1 MLKMRYHIVMKR
13 SWLILLSI
21 LFLFATNRAFAVE
34 FKPLEKPKAPEVEAT
49 PLPVEKKEIETPKAL
64 LNDDEYQLNGRVEYD
79 KDGVLFLDDDV
90 KRMQLK
96 LKDPVKKVAKKS
108 IMNDTKVLTDIQEE
122 QHRLSPQV
130 NEYSISPTFS
140 SLEYKIGSFT
150 YGTTFGTDMDIGQLE
165 YRTKMFV
172 QYDNKYVGM
181 MAGFGKDQ
189 YTSTSRQLESIYLTP
204 SWNLG
209 HGFVIKDAFKAN
221 PSAERHRNEIV
232 LQYSPLINKSRENV
246 QLEAALGQTTYYN
259 SGEQIYQFSLFTK
272 FKL

>member
-1 MLKMRYHIVMKR
+1 MKR
-13 SWLILLSI
+13 SWLILLLI
-21 LFLFATNRAFAVE
+21 LFLSTANETQAVE
-34 FKPLEKPKAPEVEAT
+34 FKPLEKPKAPEVEVA

-64 LNDDEYQLNGRVEYD
+64 LNEDDYQLNGRVEYD
-79 KDGVLFLDDDV
+79 KDGILFLDDDV
-90 KRMQLK
+90 QKMELNIK
-96 LKDPVKKVAKKS
+96 EPVKKVAKKS
-108 IMNDTKVLTDIQEE
+108 VLNDQKVLTDIQKE

-140 SLEYKIGSFT
+140 SLEYKVGNLT
-150 YGTTFGTDMDIGQLE
+150 YGTTFGTDLDIGQLE

-172 QYDNKYVGM
+172 QYDTKFIGM

-204 SWNLG
+204 SLNLG

-221 PSAERHRNEIV
+221 PSAERHKNEIV
-232 LQYSPLINKSRENV
+232 LQYSPLIHNTRENV
-246 QLEAALGQTTYYN
+246 SLEAAVGQTTYYN
-259 SGEQIYQFSLFTK
+259 SGEHMYQFSFFTK

>member
-1 MLKMRYHIVMKR
+1 MKR
-13 SWLILLSI
+13 SWLVLLLI
-21 LFLFATNRAFAVE
+21 LFLSATNKAFAVE
-34 FKPLEKPKAPEVEAT
+34 FKPLEKPKAPEVEVA
-49 PLPVEKKEIETPKAL
+49 LLQVENKEIETPKAL
-64 LNDDEYQLNGRVEYD
+64 LNDEDYKLNGRVEYD

-90 KRMQLK
+90 KKMQLNLK
-96 LKDPVKKVAKKS
+96 QPVKSIAKNPIMNNTEVLKD
-108 IMNDTKVLTDIQEE
+108 IQKE

-130 NEYSISPTFS
+130 DEYSISPTFS
-140 SLEYKIGSFT
+140 SLDYKIGNFT

-181 MAGFGKDQ
+181 MVGFGKDQ
-189 YTSTSRQLESIYLTP
+189 YTSTSRQLESVYLTP

-209 HGFVIKDAFKAN
+209 HGLVLKDAFKAN

-232 LQYSPLINKSRENV
+232 LQYSPLIKQSRENV

-259 SGEQIYQFSLFTK
+259 TGEQIYQFSLFTK